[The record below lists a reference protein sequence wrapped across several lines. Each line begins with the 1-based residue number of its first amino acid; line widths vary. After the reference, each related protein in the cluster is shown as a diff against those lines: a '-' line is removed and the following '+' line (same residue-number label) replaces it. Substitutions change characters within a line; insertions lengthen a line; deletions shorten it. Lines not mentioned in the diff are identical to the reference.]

1 MQTRIKK
8 VYELMEKEGLEALL
22 IDSPENRQ
30 YLTGFTGTAGR
41 VLFIG
46 KGAYLSLISLCE
58 QAKEQTAVM
67 RCRDKLKF

>member
-41 VLFIG
+41 VLFTG
-46 KGAYLSLISLCE
+46 KGAYFITDFRYVE
-58 QAKEQTAVM
+58 QAKEQRKVM
-67 RCRDKLKF
+67 RLSR